1 MDLTREEEKLLDGT
15 EGDTVSTAYRILLAV
30 GEATHANKLVPI
42 QWAHISGVNYN
53 TIGESGRK
61 FLEQFCLDAKVKVNT
76 TINPMGFDREK
87 PSGVSQ
93 EFISK
98 QMSIV
103 NSYKNIGTIES
114 FTCIPYEAYQLP
126 KANTFVS
133 LAETNA
139 AVFANSMLGLMTNK
153 ESALSALAG
162 AITGK
167 APLSDLR
174 IEELRSP
181 KYRIKSSLDMSTELD
196 YGLLGYFAGKVIRAS
211 SVGISGVQVKGIADA
226 KALSAGIGTTGDL
239 GMFTLNSESIGE
251 SISFGQSEANSIREE
266 LNSTERGDVIL
277 FGSPQL
283 GIPELKLLATNTE
296 GKKFTKPCIIFCARQ
311 IHDQAKSIGLVDRLE
326 STGAKFMCDCCTC
339 LTPLIT
345 KGNADS
351 VVTNSVKGAYY
362 MKNAN
367 KLDVALRDSK
377 SITEE
382 YMN

>member
-1 MDLTREEEKLLDGT
+1 MDLTREEEKLLDGA
-15 EGDTVSTAYRILLAV
+15 EGNTVSSAYRILSAV
-30 GEATHANKLVPI
+30 GEATHATKLVPI
-42 QWAHISGVNYN
+42 KWAHISGVNYN
-53 TIGESGRK
+53 TIGEVGRK
-61 FLEQFCLDAKVKVNT
+61 FLEEFCLDAKVRIKT

-87 PSGVSQ
+87 TSGLSQ
-93 EFISK
+93 EFINK

-103 NSYKNIGTIES
+103 NSYKSIGAIES

-126 KANTFVS
+126 KADSFVS

-139 AVFANSMLGLMTNK
+139 AVYANSMLGLLTNK

-167 APLSDLR
+167 APLSELR
-174 IEELRSP
+174 IEELRKP
-181 KYRIKSSLDMSTELD
+181 KYMIRSTFNMRTELD
-196 YGLLGYFAGKVIRAS
+196 YGLLGYFAGKQIRAS
-211 SVGISGVQVKGIADA
+211 SVGISGVRIKDIAEA
-226 KALSAGIGTTGDL
+226 KALSAAIGTTGDL
-239 GMFTLNSESIGE
+239 GMFILNSESVGE
-251 SISFGQSEANSIREE
+251 SISFGKSEANSIREE

-283 GIPELKLLATNTE
+283 GIPELKLLAKNTE
-296 GKKFTKPCIIFCARQ
+296 GKKFTKPCLIFCARQ
-311 IHDQAKSIGLVDRLE
+311 IHNQAKSIGLVDRLE

-339 LTPLIT
+339 LTPLVT
-345 KGNADS
+345 KENADS

-367 KLDVALRDSK
+367 RLDVALRDSK
-377 SITEE
+377 SITRE